1 MSEDLTGRRLG
12 HYRIDGVLGRGGMS
26 VMYKATD
33 VRLGRKVALKVIGE
47 HLGEDA
53 EFRER
58 FVDEARN
65 TSAID
70 HANVVPLYDFGEV
83 DGLLYIA
90 MRLVDGSDL
99 ASIIRDGPIAPERT
113 LSLLGQVAEALDTL
127 HDRGLVHLDVKP
139 ANVLVTSRETST
151 EHVYLA
157 DFGLTRR
164 GATGHRTRSGDF
176 LGSPTYAAPEHLR
189 GEPVDGRTD
198 AYSLACVL
206 FACLTGRPPYQGKVP
221 EVIQGHLNLDPPA
234 VTGIVALPQPID
246 EVIRRGMAKDPKV
259 RYPDC
264 KALIGA
270 ARQAL
275 QQAARSEPPRAAT
288 AQPTPPP
295 QQQAYRPAQ
304 GQPVQAQQQQPPQQP
319 QQPPGPGDFHR
330 VRPPTPVGSSAFTSD
345 KGGKR
350 WLVPVLVGLVAI
362 AVVVLVV
369 ILLTSNGG
377 SGNGGGG
384 GQDDTTSKPQIP
396 VGENPSSTT
405 KRPSSGTVTTR
416 RTLPTLTNLSGIPT
430 G

>member
-1 MSEDLTGRRLG
+1 VSEDLTGRRLG

-90 MRLVDGSDL
+90 MRLVDGADM
-99 ASIIRDGPIAPERT
+99 ASLIKDGPLTVERT

-189 GEPVDGRTD
+189 GEPVDARTD

-206 FACLTGRPPYQGKVP
+206 FACLTGRPPFQGKVP
-221 EVIQGHLNLDPPA
+221 EVIQGHLNMEPPA
-234 VTGIVALPQPID
+234 ITGLVALPGAID

-259 RYPDC
+259 RYSTC
-264 KALIGA
+264 KELVAA

-275 QQAARSEPPRAAT
+275 SQAPRREI
-288 AQPTPPP
+288 P
-295 QQQAYRPAQ
+295 RPAAVAYQ
-304 GQPVQAQQQQPPQQP
+304 QPQPPQQRP
-319 QQPPGPGDFHR
+319 AAPPPPPPGPGEFHR
-330 VRPPTPVGSSAFTSD
+330 VRPPVPVGSSAFTAS
-345 KGGKR
+345 KTSSGRR
-350 WLVPVLVGLVAI
+350 WLVPVIVGVVAI
-362 AVVVLVV
+362 AAIVLVV
-369 ILLTSNGG
+369 LLTSKGDDTPQGPESPVPQISVDPRG
-377 SGNGGGG
+377 SGSG
-384 GQDDTTSKPQIP
+384 
-396 VGENPSSTT
+396 
-405 KRPSSGTVTTR
+405 RPSSSGSSSGTH
-416 RTLPTLTNLSGIPT
+416 RTLPSGITGLPT
-430 G
+430 SR